1 MTYEDILGYGY
12 AKVEYDSEDN
22 ILYMARHDLSEDNT
36 TITNYQ
42 WTYNEIG
49 TLDARINGEIKKLT
63 APVMV
68 VDGLI
73 YAPLTYVS
81 DMFGWNVKSF
91 GNGLYAVSENA
102 IDDATVL
109 SVASH
114 IE

>member
-1 MTYEDILGYGY
+1 
-12 AKVEYDSEDN
+12 VEYDSEDN
-22 ILYMARHDLSEDNT
+22 ILYMARHDLSEDKRE
-36 TITNYQ
+36 ITNYQ

-63 APVMV
+63 ATVMV

-81 DMFGWNVKSF
+81 DMFGWNIKSF
-91 GNGLYAVSENA
+91 GNGLYALSRNA
-102 IDDATVL
+102 IDEAAVL